1 MLNLKHLLQFKV
13 QIRVLFVEI
22 ENATLPH
29 SHCGNCF
36 EITFSEIG
44 SVNNGNVT
52 THSLLGSLLNI
63 SALLALIVSDV
74 NY

>member
-1 MLNLKHLLQFKV
+1 MLNLKHLLQLKV

-22 ENATLPH
+22 ENSTLSH
-29 SHCGNCF
+29 SHSCNCF

-44 SVNNGNVT
+44 PVNNGNVT
-52 THSLLGSLLNI
+52 THCLLGRLLEI
-63 SALLALIVSDV
+63 TLLLALIVSDV